1 MASRSYMGHD
11 VADCDRRETLSKLV
25 HIERMSMSEQG
36 KHRCMGCQ
44 ILDHLEA
51 IGNCI
56 EEMAATN
63 PQIMPPDKVIRAS
76 DLLNA
81 VASLVATQERTECTQ

>member
-1 MASRSYMGHD
+1 
-11 VADCDRRETLSKLV
+11 
-25 HIERMSMSEQG
+25 
-36 KHRCMGCQ
+36 MGCQ